1 MRIAVVTSPRTGST
15 FCLRLISNL
24 LNLKN
29 YEELLNEMVY
39 VFPDD
44 TYITINTNR
53 TDESILNKLLNT
65 DDYVVKIIASE
76 LFERNFNVGNF
87 PWNIFDTIIL
97 LERDNIFEQII
108 SWYNLNYWQKDI
120 TKRDAGI
127 AGESTYR
134 TYYITDSFIKFA
146 VGCIKKYH
154 FVKDVINENT
164 NAGIVVKK
172 ENIMTDIPKIFR
184 KKITDD
190 VLINTRKKLVP
201 ECDINGM
208 EYGVVMDTQNIKERV
223 LTVLEKELKW
233 NK

>member
-1 MRIAVVTSPRTGST
+1 MS
-15 FCLRLISNL
+15 L
-24 LNLKN
+24 
-29 YEELLNEMVY
+29 
-39 VFPDD
+39 
-44 TYITINTNR
+44 
-53 TDESILNKLLNT
+53 
-65 DDYVVKIIASE
+65 
-76 LFERNFNVGNF
+76 
-87 PWNIFDTIIL
+87 
-97 LERDNIFEQII
+97 
-108 SWYNLNYWQKDI
+108 
-120 TKRDAGI
+120 
-127 AGESTYR
+127 
-134 TYYITDSFIKFA
+134 
-146 VGCIKKYH
+146 CIKKYH